1 VPEDEVKT
9 TFGKKRQVM
18 ATKRAETLSLKQ
30 QKALAGLVSQPTLL
44 LAAAQAGVGH
54 RTLCRWLAED
64 EAFQNEYRKLRS
76 EIVNNVTLQ
85 LQKSMNNAVN
95 CLLSVIN
102 DPEES
107 SAARVAAAKE
117 ILALGYREFEVE
129 ILEQKLKALEET
141 YAHASAN
148 GYR

>member
-1 VPEDEVKT
+1 MAMNGNKIESLSA
-9 TFGKKRQVM
+9 KK
-18 ATKRAETLSLKQ
+18 E
-30 QKALAGLVSQPTLL
+30 KALAALIAQPTLP

-64 EAFQNEYRKLRS
+64 EAFQNEYLKLHQ

-107 SAARVAAAKE
+107 STVRVAAAKE

-129 ILEQKLKALEET
+129 ILEQKLKALEG
-141 YAHASAN
+141 AHENVGFN
-148 GYR
+148 GHRQEN